1 MARRDYN
8 RRLRKTCSP
17 MEMWGSVRRR
27 GTWCQIVNRKR
38 LPWSPGRCSCENLL
52 LLLLFQL
59 HLEVCDLVSEVE
71 KIRMREEEQ
80 KEVGPRTGVLLTSL
94 LG

>member
-1 MARRDYN
+1 M
-8 RRLRKTCSP
+8 K
-17 MEMWGSVRRR
+17 
-27 GTWCQIVNRKR
+27 IV
-38 LPWSPGRCSCENLL
+38 L

-71 KIRMREEEQ
+71 KIRMREEEL
-80 KEVGPRTGVLLTSL
+80 KEVGPRTGVLLTYL